1 MWLYVMHEKVV
12 MCVVVARAGRRG
24 AGVHMYVMKV
34 VCDEDGCNPPAC
46 VRGLAIL
53 IRIFLF

>member
-1 MWLYVMHEKVV
+1 MDEKVV